1 MTDTYHRNEQV
12 IRSAAPGSPP
22 DLPSCWRCVRTGRIW
37 ATTDDLREKFFLS
50 DMTCLEKV
58 DFTKDWLEHGR
69 TIICPECRGE
79 GKRGGAFR

>member
-1 MTDTYHRNEQV
+1 MTDFFRNEQV
-12 IRSAAPGSPP
+12 IRQADRYAPGNPP
-22 DLPSCWRCVRTGRIW
+22 DLPPCWRCVGTGRIW

-50 DMTCLEKV
+50 DMTCREKV

-79 GKRGGAFR
+79 GKRGM